1 MDERT
6 NGQLSNR
13 EPLYI
18 ADILYWMKKPL
29 EPLIPL
35 DDLKK
40 VLAKIVA
47 VPKDAIGK
55 PEPERPKRKR
65 QKKPTA

>member
-1 MDERT
+1 
-6 NGQLSNR
+6 
-13 EPLYI
+13 
-18 ADILYWMKKPL
+18 MKKPL

-40 VLAKIVA
+40 VLARIVA

-55 PEPERPKRKR
+55 PEPEPPKRKR
-65 QKKPTA
+65 RKKPAV

>member
-1 MDERT
+1 MAKR
-6 NGQLSNR
+6 
-13 EPLYI
+13 
-18 ADILYWMKKPL
+18 KPL

-47 VPKDAIGK
+47 FPKDALAK
-55 PEPERPKRKR
+55 ATPAEKKKAPPKRGR
-65 QKKPTA
+65 D